1 MDKIMKY
8 EHNIETGK
16 TSSKEL
22 SAAELVAFN
31 IALETI
37 EANKIATEERSAKKA
52 ALLTKLG
59 ITADEAK
66 LLLA

>member
-1 MDKIMKY
+1 MDKVMKY

-22 SAAELVAFN
+22 TAAELVQFN
-31 IALETI
+31 SALETI
-37 EANKIATEERSAKKA
+37 EANKIALEERSAKKA
-52 ALLTKLG
+52 ALLVKLG

-66 LLLA
+66 LLLS

>member
-1 MDKIMKY
+1 MKY

-22 SAAELVAFN
+22 NAEELTQWQNAVDTTAASQ
-31 IALETI
+31 IAMED
-37 EANKIATEERSAKKA
+37 RAKQKA
-52 ALLTKLG
+52 ALLVKLG

-66 LLLA
+66 LLLS